1 MIQLW
6 TSNEKHPENIIPI
19 RITKR
24 EDNLWAESI
33 ESYGKKYSNNN
44 PRSKPAN
51 STNDNEVHSY
61 IWFNNR
67 LKPIAFY
74 EVVHVYKF
82 VFCNSYIYMCMNIY
96 SMPPPGKSNLSCN
109 RVSYIMGHLL
119 SFVYTQGH
127 IRLGTYFHLE
137 IECLLDKNTLIEESV
152 F

>member
-44 PRSKPAN
+44 PEVNQPIRPMIMRCIPIYDSITVWNPSRSMK
-51 STNDNEVHSY
+51 SYMCTNLYFAIH
-61 IWFNNR
+61 
-67 LKPIAFY
+67 
-74 EVVHVYKF
+74 
-82 VFCNSYIYMCMNIY
+82 IYMCMNIY